1 MNIRVVLIS
10 SNAEKQPTETMQ
22 KRSHELITHGDQGKP
37 LMQLVWAS
45 LVSPEQMDGVEWAR
59 VTG

>member
-45 LVSPEQMDGVEWAR
+45 LVSPEQLDGME
-59 VTG
+59 